1 MEHKF
6 TTDGKK
12 VAIVGK
18 LNAQET
24 IVQEIFVTESGAEIP
39 QGENFVVKSLLDE
52 PAKRW
57 KQKAIEDSEKNYE
70 SNKRKYEEEERV
82 LRIKYKQLIQDLK
95 DKISSIRQMNA
106 KLSRESFD
114 RVFDFVSGE
123 ITHVVYENY
132 SDLSIVPF
140 DKFLTGNEYGL
151 KLVTLY
157 GKDDG
162 TLSFRLNEY
171 SDGSG
176 GSKTF
181 FPFKSHEDAVL
192 FLSERLVAKEKIYA
206 KDIETANKYGV
217 VLDAEKI
224 SAARDY
230 ALEQA
235 QKNIENALK
244 QYEGYKLEV
253 EAIKEKYK

>member
-24 IVQEIFVTESGAEIP
+24 IVQEIFVTDSGAEIP

-52 PAKRW
+52 PAKSW
-57 KQKAIEDSEKNYE
+57 KQKAIEDAEKNYE
-70 SNKRKYEEEERV
+70 SNRKKYEEEERV
-82 LRIKYKQLIQDLK
+82 LRLKYKQLIQDLK
-95 DKISSIRQMNA
+95 DKTVSIRQMNA
-106 KLSRESFD
+106 NLSSESFD
-114 RVFDFVSGE
+114 RVFDFVSGN

-132 SDLSIVPF
+132 SDLSIISF

-176 GSKTF
+176 VSKTF
-181 FPFKSHEDAVL
+181 FPFKSHEDAVS
-192 FLSERLVAKEKIYA
+192 FLSERLKSKEKIGL
-206 KDIETANKYGV
+206 KDIETANKYSIA
-217 VLDAEKI
+217 LDGEKI
-224 SAARDY
+224 NAARLS
-230 ALEQA
+230 ALAIQE
-235 QKNIENALK
+235 KNIETCNKNAENYRK
-244 QYEGYKLEV
+244 EIET
-253 EAIKEKYK
+253 INEKYK

>member
-1 MEHKF
+1 MQYKF

-12 VAIVGK
+12 VTIVGK

-52 PAKRW
+52 PAKSW
-57 KQKAIEDSEKNYE
+57 KQKAIEDAEKNYE
-70 SNKRKYEEEERV
+70 SNRKKYEEEERV
-82 LRIKYKQLIQDLK
+82 LRLKYKQLIQDLK
-95 DKISSIRQMNA
+95 DKISSIRQMSA
-106 KLSRESFD
+106 KLSQESFD
-114 RVFDFVSGE
+114 RVFDFISGE

-132 SDLSIVPF
+132 SDLSIIPF

-176 GSKTF
+176 SSKTF

-192 FLSERLVAKEKIYA
+192 FLSERLKSKEKIYA
-206 KDIETANKYGV
+206 KDIETANKYGI

-230 ALEQA
+230 ALEQV
-235 QKNIENALK
+235 QKNIETNRK
-244 QYEGYKLEV
+244 QYKDYRMRLDEINDQYK
-253 EAIKEKYK
+253 

>member
-24 IVQEIFVTESGAEIP
+24 IVQEIFVTDSGAEIP
-39 QGENFVVKSLLDE
+39 QGENFVVRSLLDE
-52 PAKRW
+52 PAKSW
-57 KQKAIEDSEKNYE
+57 KQKAIEDAEKNYE
-70 SNKRKYEEEERV
+70 SNRKKYEEEERV
-82 LRIKYKQLIQDLK
+82 LRLKYEQLIQDLK
-95 DKISSIRQMNA
+95 DKTVSIRRMNA
-106 KLSRESFD
+106 NLSAESFD

-132 SDLSIVPF
+132 SDISIIPF

-162 TLSFRLNEY
+162 SLSFRLNEY

-176 GSKTF
+176 ISKTF

-192 FLSERLVAKEKIYA
+192 FLSERLKSKEMIGL
-206 KDIETANKYGV
+206 KDIETANRYSIA
-217 VLDAEKI
+217 LDGEKI
-224 SAARDY
+224 NAARLS
-230 ALEQA
+230 ALAIQE
-235 QKNIENALK
+235 KNIETFNKNAENCRK
-244 QYEGYKLEV
+244 EIET
-253 EAIKEKYK
+253 INEKYK